1 MSTHDEGFTVRRIL
15 VAVDSSATAPALLKT
30 AALLAKGLDARLSGI
45 FVEDI
50 NLLHLAGLPFA
61 RELTWSTAVELRID
75 YQRME
80 RVLRGRGVHVRQ
92 AVVEV
97 ASEVELPL
105 QVVRGRVAQE
115 LLRAA
120 QDADLIVLGK
130 GGAGRGGYIGTIAR
144 RLLREAQGSVLLEA
158 SASRDYKAVLT
169 VFTGHDGDNRA
180 FTAAARTAQ
189 ALRKTLLVLIPTA
202 NNAENYRTLQDRCR
216 KLLGRASLSVTYQP
230 VTDRDAGFDP
240 RRLEDQGIGLVVIHA
255 AASDADSVET
265 RVAGLTTSVLLVR

>member
-1 MSTHDEGFTVRRIL
+1 MSTNDDGFTVRRIL
-15 VAVDSSATAPALLKT
+15 VAVDSSETAPALLKT
-30 AALLAKGLDARLSGI
+30 AALLAKGLDARLNGL

-120 QDADLIVLGK
+120 EDADLIVLGK

-144 RLLREAQGSVLLEA
+144 RLLREAQGSVLLVA
-158 SASRDYKAVLT
+158 GAPNDYKAVLT
-169 VFTGHDGDNRA
+169 IFNGHDGDDRA

-189 ALRKTLLVLIPTA
+189 ALHKTLVVLIPTT
-202 NNAENYRTLQDRCR
+202 NAEDYHSLQDRCR
-216 KLLGRASLSVTYQP
+216 KLLGRGSLSVTYQA

-240 RRLEDQGIGLVVIHA
+240 HRLEDQGVALVVIHA
-255 AASDADSVET
+255 AASDPDSVET
-265 RVAGLTTSVLLVR
+265 RVAGLTTSILLVR